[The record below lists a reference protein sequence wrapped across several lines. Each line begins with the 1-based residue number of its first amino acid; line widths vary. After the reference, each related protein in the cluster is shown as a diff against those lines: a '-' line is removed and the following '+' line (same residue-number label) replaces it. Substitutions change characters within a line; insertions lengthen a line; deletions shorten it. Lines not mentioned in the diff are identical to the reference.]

1 MESIITTP
9 ANCSDSFVLPDLIE
23 KSKLK
28 EGVSVLA
35 YKGYD
40 SSKMNSA
47 CLKKP
52 SLVTGIIFKVQ
63 RGRS

>member
-35 YKGYD
+35 DKGYN
-40 SSKMNSA
+40 SRKMNLA
-47 CLKKP
+47 CLKKH
-52 SLVTGIIFKVQ
+52 SLVTGIIFKAQ